1 MVKPAAEKAPKG
13 QAGGWHAVATSEALQ
28 RLGGVSWGEASPGQY
43 EAALLGP
50 GAADGLCLNTVVSF
64 LFHLGCPGTDFDRL
78 SVARVMVCWAWSLR
92 DWTASL
98 LTLLEALIMKKEIH
112 KL

>member
-50 GAADGLCLNTVVSF
+50 GAADGLCLNTVVEGVF
-64 LFHLGCPGTDFDRL
+64 
-78 SVARVMVCWAWSLR
+78 ME
-92 DWTASL
+92 TA
-98 LTLLEALIMKKEIH
+98 MG
-112 KL
+112 